1 HMKAH
6 VPIVIL
12 SLLLSVVLAA
22 QQKAEKSNMDLVG
35 YSDLQARSAY
45 QPTIHKQGA
54 RWIAYIGHHG
64 GTQLNPLTG
73 KQENNG
79 TSIVDVTDPKQPKY
93 LAHIPGEPPTPGG
106 GESGGAQM
114 ARVCDGSQLP
124 RADKS
129 KVYLLRSFGGS
140 SHEIWDVTD
149 PAKPSRVTVVVSG
162 LRDTHKSWWE
172 CDSGIAYLVSGLP
185 DWRVRR
191 MTQVFD
197 LSDPAHPRFIR
208 NFGLVGQQPGA
219 TGPAPTEL
227 HGLVSTGPKGN
238 RLYFGYGTN
247 KSGVMQIVDRQ
258 KLISGPAEPTPE
270 NLLAPQ
276 VGRLDLNMNN
286 GAHTAL
292 PVLGMQVAEFTKDK
306 DQGKRD
312 IVVVVDESLAN
323 ECTEPRQFV
332 WIADVTDEKTP
343 VVISTFNV
351 PESPGNFCSRG
362 GRFGSHSSN
371 ENQPPMYYRHY
382 VFAAWFNAGIRAID
396 ISDPYHPREA
406 GYFIPATTDKTDK
419 RCVKRE
425 GGESCKVAIQTNNL
439 DVDDRGYVYAVD
451 RANTGMHI
459 LEF

>member
-1 HMKAH
+1 MGK
-6 VPIVIL
+6 
-12 SLLLSVVLAA
+12 LLFAAVFSVGSTAAWAQNGSSAQNMVLLGH
-22 QQKAEKSNMDLVG
+22 D
-35 YSDLQARSAY
+35 DLQGRSSY
-45 QPTIHKQGA
+45 QPVVRENRG
-54 RWIAYIGHHG
+54 RWIAYVGHHG
-64 GTQLNPLTG
+64 GKKLNPLTG
-73 KQENNG
+73 REEDNG
-79 TSIVDVTDPKQPKY
+79 TSIVDVTDPRKPRY
-93 LAHIPGEPPTPGG
+93 LAHVPGEPGQA
-106 GESGGAQM
+106 EQGGAQM
-114 ARVCDGSQLP
+114 VRVCNGSELP
-124 RADKS
+124 KGDKS
-129 KVYLLRSFGGS
+129 KVYMLRNFGNKA
-140 SHEIWDVTD
+140 HEMWDVTT
-149 PAKPSRVTVVVSG
+149 PEKPVRLAVIIEG
-162 LRDTHKSWWE
+162 LKDTHKSWWE
-172 CDSGIAYLVSGLP
+172 CDSGIGYLVSGLG
-185 DWRVRR
+185 DWRTRR
-191 MTQVFD
+191 MTQIFD
-197 LSDPAHPRFIR
+197 LSDPVKPRFIR

-219 TGPAPTEL
+219 TGPVPTEL

-351 PESPGNFCSRG
+351 AESPGNFCSRG

-371 ENQPPMYYRHY
+371 ENQQPKYYGKY
-382 VFAAWFNAGIRAID
+382 VFVAWFNAGIRAVD
-396 ISDPYHPREA
+396 IRDPYHPREA
-406 GYFIPATTDKTDK
+406 GYYIPATTAKTDK
-419 RCVKRE
+419 RCVKDAAGAER
-425 GGESCKVAIQTNNL
+425 CKIAIQTNNL
-439 DVDDRGYVYAVD
+439 DVDDRGYLYAVD
-451 RANTGMHI
+451 RADTGLHI
-459 LEF
+459 VEFKP